1 MPRPIEHRT
10 SSPYSAA
17 RVYAALTD
25 EEFLRA
31 RLKRL
36 GGKHSELTSFYTES
50 STQGGATRYS
60 LRQTVDAQ
68 RLPSIARS
76 VIGGD
81 LVIER
86 IESWTGNGGE
96 YDGTVE
102 ASVLG
107 APGSVQAATSLLDT
121 GGGSELVL
129 TGTVRVAVPL
139 VGGKLEDLIVE
150 QLIALLNAEGEF
162 TQHWLETH
170 DARP

>member
-36 GGKHSELTSFYTES
+36 GGKHSELASFYTE
-50 STQGGATRYS
+50 GGATRYS
-60 LRQTVDAQ
+60 LRQTIDAE

-76 VIGGD
+76 MIRGD

-86 IESWTGNGGE
+86 TESWTGNGGE

-102 ASVLG
+102 ASVSG

-129 TGTVRVAVPL
+129 TGTVKVGVPL
-139 VGGKLEDLIVE
+139 FGGKLEDLIVE
-150 QLIALLNAEGEF
+150 QLTALLNAEGQF
-162 TQHWLETH
+162 TQHWLERH
-170 DARP
+170 DTKP